1 MQDSDL
7 AKRYFDKTAASF
19 DSLYVNEGR
28 LSYFLNR
35 VFRRSLYER
44 VEITINEITE
54 LRECTLLDVGCGS
67 GRNSVA
73 FLRAGAR
80 RVVGIDFAEAM
91 LALARQYTS
100 TNGVSSDTE
109 FICGDA
115 VSYPFDQSFDVVV
128 ALGVFDYI
136 SDPRELLRRMV
147 HLSNHKVIA
156 SFPCYTLIRGTQR
169 KARYWMKHCPV
180 YFKSREQLNIVCRDV
195 GLDDY
200 RLVPCGGAGH
210 VLIGR
215 VGGDQSG
222 SQ

>member
-1 MQDSDL
+1 MRDSDL
-7 AKRYFDKTAASF
+7 TRRYFDRSATSF

-28 LSYFLNR
+28 LSYYLNS
-35 VFRRSLYER
+35 VFRRALYER

-54 LRECTLLDVGCGS
+54 LRGCTLLDVGCGS

-73 FLRAGAR
+73 FLNAGAS

-91 LALARQYTS
+91 LALARQYTVS
-100 TNGVSSDTE
+100 NGVSSHAE

-115 VSYPFDQSFDVVV
+115 VSYPFFQSFDVVV

-147 HLSNHKVIA
+147 CLSNHKVIA

-169 KARYWMKHCPV
+169 KVRYWMKHCPV
-180 YFKSREQLNIVCRDV
+180 YFQSPEQLNDLCKEV
-195 GLDDY
+195 GLDGY
-200 RLVPCGGAGH
+200 RLVPCGGAGQ

-215 VGGDQSG
+215 VGFGLGGGQ
-222 SQ
+222 